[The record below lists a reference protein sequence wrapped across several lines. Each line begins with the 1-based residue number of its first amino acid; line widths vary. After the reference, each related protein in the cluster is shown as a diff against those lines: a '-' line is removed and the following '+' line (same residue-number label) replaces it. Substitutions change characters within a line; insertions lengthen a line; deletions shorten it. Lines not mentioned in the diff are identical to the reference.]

1 MKRTFS
7 LSWNASTQPRKQRKY
22 RFHAPLH
29 LRKKFVHATLTKEL
43 RKKYQRRAV
52 ALRTQDT
59 VRVMRGQFKSRTGA
73 VEEVDLKTS
82 KVFVI
87 GMEMVK
93 KDGSKSRYPLDASNL
108 QITSLHLDDK
118 QRKKMLE
125 RKSTKA

>member
-87 GMEMVK
+87 GMDMVK

>member
-43 RKKYQRRAV
+43 RKKYQKRAI
-52 ALRTQDT
+52 T
-59 VRVMRGQFKSRTGA
+59 VRKGDTIKVMRGQFSGKSGG

-87 GMEMVK
+87 GMDMVK
-93 KDGSKSRYPLDASNL
+93 KDGSKSRYPLDSSNV
-108 QITSLHLDDK
+108 QITALYLEDK
-118 QRKKMLE
+118 KRKKLLE
-125 RKSTKA
+125 RKA